1 MTDDVRQGAGR
12 EPMTWLNG
20 KMVPRREAEAAG
32 TTPPG
37 RPVQVPIPA
46 VDPDD
51 TDPPGDAEVQV
62 QTPEASTAPGPGGP
76 HPDISIVEQAS
87 IATIPEQLH
96 GCRFVKVR
104 RRDKT
109 AFEAGWQTTANYAA
123 DDPRILAH
131 LTAGGNYGVMPA
143 GGICVLDVDKAGR
156 LRELGILALFDGTY
170 TVRTGR
176 ETGDGL
182 HIYFRCTGAPAEKFI
197 LRDPLTGEEL
207 GDLRGSG
214 HPSYCVGPWSV
225 HPSGLKY
232 VPVDAAAPL
241 IEIPWGTLH
250 DRVIRPLTPQ
260 EPEPPRE
267 PPTTADRRRQPEAS
281 KTSGTLAD
289 KLGLRVTDFLY
300 PINPRRR
307 GDEIEGE
314 HPIHGSETGSN
325 LTINETKN
333 TWWCRRHLTGGG
345 PFEAAAVA
353 EGIIDCADVRHGCL
367 DGRLKEVFDALRR
380 RGYADRLDQ
389 VLTQHKRDAIAARG
403 GEMEEGLDL
412 DAFYYIDGKG
422 KIKLVYSEI
431 ARYLCERFHTVTF
444 NKTLYLYDAE
454 TGLYTE
460 NAGKA
465 EAAIQEIAEL
475 VGFADE
481 ITKAKRE
488 VMSYVT
494 HQNVVSEYPFNRY
507 NNAIPVANGVLVL
520 DWNSE
525 TATLRDYG
533 PEYMFTYKWP
543 VIYDPQAS
551 PDPIHAVF
559 GSYVEDEEID
569 VLYQIPAQAILHAC
583 GFGPFKKSYILE
595 GPTNSGKTTYVVEW
609 LNRLFGE
616 ENIAGISLQQIGTDR
631 FVGSALTGKA
641 LNRYDDLSDVP
652 LENIGPFKALTGT
665 FSHSIEVKFHT
676 PYSGRITAVHVFSTN
691 TPPKVP
697 DQVSYDTAFWSRWIY
712 LKFNNVFEVDPSFT
726 NREFTPEHI
735 SGSFNRVLE
744 YVFRMRQT
752 NTVVYDQD
760 PGEVRHAWYAAANPF
775 LQFVNAEMHRVGGR
789 SQFEK
794 SHLYRAFID
803 WCNNNG
809 ISPRKVPST
818 ITGFTQMIYPA
829 GFTTRRQSRSRGGE
843 WVYEGAYEWNYNSKY
858 RGFI

>member
-1 MTDDVRQGAGR
+1 MTDDGTRQGTGW
-12 EPMTWLNG
+12 EPMTWLDG
-20 KMVPRREAEAAG
+20 RMVSRREADRILKAETAATPASVPG
-32 TTPPG
+32 ETAAVTQAQPPTAQDRGGPRPDTPPAG
-37 RPVQVPIPA
+37 KAEQTSIP
-46 VDPDD
+46 
-51 TDPPGDAEVQV
+51 
-62 QTPEASTAPGPGGP
+62 
-76 HPDISIVEQAS
+76 
-87 IATIPEQLH
+87 TIPEQLH

-104 RRDKT
+104 RRGKVALET
-109 AFEAGWQTTANYAA
+109 GWQTTANYDD
-123 DDPRILAH
+123 DDPRILSH
-131 LTAGGNYGVMPA
+131 LKNGGNYGVMPA
-143 GGICVLDVDKAGR
+143 GGVCVLDADKAGR
-156 LRELGILALFDGTY
+156 LRDLGILDIFNGAY

-197 LRDPLTGEEL
+197 LRDPLTGDEL

-214 HPSYCVGPWSV
+214 HPSYCVGPGSV

-232 VPVDAAAPL
+232 VPVDETAAV
-241 IEIPWGTLH
+241 IEIPWETLR
-250 DRVIRPLTPQ
+250 DRVIKPLTPQ
-260 EPEPPRE
+260 EPEVSRE
-267 PPTTADRRRQPEAS
+267 PSTPADHQRQPGGA
-281 KTSGTLAD
+281 KAAGTLVD
-289 KLGLRVTDFLY
+289 KLELRVTDFLY
-300 PINPRRR
+300 PINSRRR
-307 GDEIEGE
+307 DDEIEGE

-333 TWWCRRHLTGGG
+333 VWWCRRHMTGGG
-345 PFEAAAVA
+345 PFEALAVA
-353 EGIIDCADVRHGCL
+353 EGIIDCADARPGCL

-380 RGYADRLDQ
+380 RGYGDRLDEA
-389 VLTQHKRDAIAARG
+389 LTQHKRDVIATRV
-403 GEMEEGLDL
+403 EEREEGLDPN
-412 DAFYYIDGKG
+412 AFYYIDGKG
-422 KIKLVYSEI
+422 RVNLVYSEV

-460 NAGKA
+460 NTGKA

-475 VGFADE
+475 VGFAGE

-507 NNAIPVANGVLVL
+507 NNAIPVANGVLVM
-520 DWNSE
+520 DWELE

-551 PDPIHAVF
+551 PDPIHGVF

-697 DQVSYDTAFWSRWIY
+697 DQVSYDTAFWSRWVY

-726 NREFTPEHI
+726 NREFTPGHM

-744 YVFRMRQT
+744 YVFRMRRT
-752 NTVVYDQD
+752 NAVVYDQD
-760 PGEVRHAWYAAANPF
+760 PGEVRYAWYAASNPF
-775 LQFVNAEMHRVGGR
+775 LQFVNAEMHRVAGR
-789 SQFEK
+789 AQFEK

-809 ISPRKVPST
+809 IGPRKVPGT

-829 GFTTRRQSRSRGGE
+829 GFVTKRLSRRRGGE

-858 RGFI
+858 REFI